1 MIQTKQVEH
10 PRHVVGAGFEQMILH
25 FCFALT
31 EFSEDQLDFHSST
44 TAFSR
49 AIFAYAHVLSKHCQ
63 AFAVSIPYR
72 DAQDIQLSNVYPE
85 CLPNFEGHS

>member
-1 MIQTKQVEH
+1 MIETKQVEH
-10 PRHVVGAGFEQMILH
+10 PRHVVGAGLEQMILH

-31 EFSEDQLDFHSST
+31 LNFLKIFHGST
-44 TAFSR
+44 NAFSR
-49 AIFAYAHVLSKHCQ
+49 PIFAYAHVLSKHCQ

-85 CLPNFEGHS
+85 CTELKSEGLG